1 MQQGNHA
8 GTADTSA
15 EPKKKADDIKDS
27 LGDLVDHAGDMA
39 NTFYRLQI
47 LNLTKKATDVTA
59 NVAGGLVAALL
70 GVFFLLFAGI
80 ALGFWLG
87 DLLNSN
93 ALGFLIVAGFFALLA
108 IIFMSIRKKI
118 VFPLWRNKIIRKLY
132 E

>member
-8 GTADTSA
+8 GTAESA
-15 EPKKKADDIKDS
+15 EPKTKTEDIKDT
-27 LGDLVDHAGDMA
+27 LGDLVDHAGEMA

-59 NVAGGLVAALL
+59 NIAGGLVSALL
-70 GVFFLLFAGI
+70 GVFFILFAGI

-87 DLLNSN
+87 ELLDSN
-93 ALGFLIVAGFFALLA
+93 ALGFLVVAGFFALLA
-108 IIFMSIRKKI
+108 IIFLSIRKKI
-118 VFPLWRNKIIRKLY
+118 VFPMWRNMIIRKLY